1 MMLVPI
7 CMSVCCRSAQ
17 SSQWEAGAC
26 PYYPKA
32 VCSKIF
38 RLLMLYVYVNCWTML
53 VASQVF
59 DKLVSCFS
67 WNAVTAA
74 YSGHSHGEEAYKVYL
89 CMQQGVKLNT
99 MTVHSICLYEHPHQ
113 AHLVDQGH
121 EYLLSSVKTTSLH
134 LHSTWMSSGVHQ

>member
-1 MMLVPI
+1 MMFVPI

-38 RLLMLYVYVNCWTML
+38 RLLILYVYVNCWTML

-74 YSGHSHGEEAYKVYL
+74 YSGHSHGGEAYKVYL
-89 CMQQGVKLNT
+89 CMQQGVK
-99 MTVHSICLYEHPHQ
+99 
-113 AHLVDQGH
+113 
-121 EYLLSSVKTTSLH
+121 
-134 LHSTWMSSGVHQ
+134 